1 MNDAQKDLK
10 EMHQNVYLQYEDNFQ
25 SALDDTAVYLSRFE
39 AHQTTST
46 IHYQLEKQILF
57 DLDALNVFYN
67 NLALKYGIENN
78 EVAIQ
83 NLKLHIPAI
92 VIYHYNGY
100 FLVTLDDSGSELE
113 LSAEPIRPY
122 WYKLRNGNILYF
134 TLDDQATVYDLNSN
148 AFYQGNYEQLSNQTN
163 LAPLTTIEGFREVRQ
178 TVITTLVEEDLA
190 AAVNQHM
197 ELAKRMGLS
206 VTFTLPKGMAQQSI
220 KDVGMMA
227 FIQGY
232 PLPGGELLET
242 YAYGAG
248 SVISRKVIV
257 GTIATSGKYVAY
269 GEKCVPSSGVTEIER
284 FYDPVEA
291 VRKGYFYED
300 CTGI

>member
-1 MNDAQKDLK
+1 MNDAKKDL
-10 EMHQNVYLQYEDNFQ
+10 EDLQRSMYLHYEDNFQ

-39 AHQTTST
+39 AHQTAYTV
-46 IHYQLEKQILF
+46 HYQQEKQILF

-78 EVAIQ
+78 EIAIQ

-100 FLVTLDDSGSELE
+100 FLVTLDDSDSNLKTI
-113 LSAEPIRPY
+113 AEPIRPY
-122 WYKLRNGNILYF
+122 WYKLKNGNIIYF
-134 TLDDQATVYDLNSN
+134 KLDDQATVYDRSANVY
-148 AFYQGNYEQLSNQTN
+148 YQGDYEQLSTITN
-163 LAPLTTIEGFREVRQ
+163 LDPLTTIEGFREVRQ
-178 TVITTLVEEDLA
+178 TVITTLVEEDLSA
-190 AAVNQHM
+190 AINQHM
-197 ELAKRMGLS
+197 ELVKRLGLS
-206 VTFTLPKGMAQQSI
+206 ISFTLPKGLEQQSI
-220 KDVGMMA
+220 KDIGMMA

-248 SVISRKVIV
+248 SVISRKVII
-257 GTIATSGKYVAY
+257 GTKLSSGKYVAY
-269 GEKCVPSSGVTEIER
+269 GAQCMPTNGVTEIER

-291 VRKGYFYED
+291 VSKGYYYED
-300 CTGI
+300 CSG